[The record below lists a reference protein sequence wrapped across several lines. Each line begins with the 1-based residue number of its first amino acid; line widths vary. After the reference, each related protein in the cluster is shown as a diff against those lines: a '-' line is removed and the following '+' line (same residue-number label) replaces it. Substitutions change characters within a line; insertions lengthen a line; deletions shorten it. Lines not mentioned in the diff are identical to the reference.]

1 MWPQFLTYFSNKRKP
16 LRVDLR
22 THPDLIVMNE
32 SERLR
37 ALEEYHIL
45 DSTPEKEFDE
55 IVELASAM
63 FDAPI
68 SFISL
73 IESERQWFKSI
84 KGLPVK
90 EAERKYAFCDY
101 TLKQPGE
108 VMVVNDATSDERFKN
123 NPYVVENP
131 KVRFYAGTALVTE
144 DNLAIGTMCVIDDKP
159 RDFTEEEA
167 RILTI
172 FAKRIM
178 TLLDLRKESLRSK
191 RELHLTKFELDK
203 TLDRLIEAQSMARI
217 GSWDWDLKTDD
228 LYWSPEMYKTYDI
241 APEKVGNLFEEWM
254 SKVHPEDSGLVR
266 KTLLE
271 GIKTGKDAIIEYR
284 IISKTGNEIWLE
296 TIGNVKT
303 DQGEVTRMSG
313 TVQEVTRRKDAETK
327 KVLYTKTLEG
337 MMFDLSHKIRQ
348 PLTNSLGLVEAF
360 NTHQLS
366 EEKVGEFVE
375 YLKVSVKKMDEYIR
389 EMSNYIYNRQEEMNE

>member
-1 MWPQFLTYFSNKRKP
+1 MS
-16 LRVDLR
+16 
-22 THPDLIVMNE
+22 E

-37 ALEEYHIL
+37 ALEEYQIL

-73 IESERQWFKSI
+73 IESDRQWFKSI
-84 KGLPVK
+84 KGLPVR

-101 TLKQPGE
+101 TIKQPGE
-108 VMVVNDATSDERFKN
+108 VMVVNDATDDERFKN
-123 NPYVVENP
+123 NPYVIENP
-131 KVRFYAGTALVTE
+131 KIRFYAGTALVT
-144 DNLAIGTMCVIDDKP
+144 DDDLPIGTMCVIDDKP

-167 RILTI
+167 KILKI

-178 TLLDLRKESLRSK
+178 TLLGLRRESLRSK

-228 LYWSPEMYKTYDI
+228 LYWSPEMYKIYDI
-241 APEKVGNLFEEWM
+241 APEEEGNLFEEWM
-254 SKVHPEDSGLVR
+254 SRVHPDDSELVR
-266 KTLLE
+266 KTLLD
-271 GIKTGKDAIIEYR
+271 GIKIGKDAIIEYR
-284 IISKTGNEIWLE
+284 IISKAGNEIWLE

-303 DQGEVTRMSG
+303 DDRKVIRMSG
-313 TVQEVTRRKDAETK
+313 TVQEVTRRKDAEAK
-327 KVLYTKTLEG
+327 KVIYTKTLEG

-348 PLTNSLGLVEAF
+348 PLTNSLGVVEAF
-360 NTHQLS
+360 NTHNLS
-366 EEKVGEFVE
+366 EDKAREFVE

-389 EMSNYIYNRQEEMNE
+389 EMSNYIYSSQEEIKD

>member
-1 MWPQFLTYFSNKRKP
+1 MS
-16 LRVDLR
+16 
-22 THPDLIVMNE
+22 E

-37 ALEEYHIL
+37 VLEEYHIL

-63 FDAPI
+63 FNTPI

-84 KGLPVK
+84 KGLPVA
-90 EAERKYAFCDY
+90 EAERKYAFCNY
-101 TLKQPGE
+101 TMNHPDE
-108 VMVVNDATSDERFKN
+108 VMVVNDATKDERFKS

-131 KVRFYAGTALVTE
+131 KIRFYAGTALATE
-144 DNLAIGTMCVIDDKP
+144 DNLPIGTMCVLDDKP

-167 RILTI
+167 KILKI

-178 TLLDLRKESLRSK
+178 TLLELRKENLRGK
-191 RELHLTKFELDK
+191 RELRLTKFELDQ
-203 TLDRLIEAQSMARI
+203 TLDRLIEAQSTARI
-217 GSWDWDLKTDD
+217 GSWDWDLKTND
-228 LYWSPEMYKTYDI
+228 LYWSPEMYKIYDI
-241 APEKVGNLFEEWM
+241 APEEVENLFEEWM
-254 SKVHPEDSGLVR
+254 SKVHPDDSELVR

-271 GIKTGKDAIIEYR
+271 GVKNGKDAILEYR
-284 IISKTGNEIWLE
+284 ITTKSGNEIWLE

-303 DQGEVTRMSG
+303 DKGKVARMSG
-313 TVQEVTRRKDAETK
+313 TVQEVTRRKEAELK
-327 KVLYTKTLEG
+327 KVIYTETLEG

-360 NTHQLS
+360 NSHNLS
-366 EEKVGEFVE
+366 ESTVREFVD
-375 YLKVSVKKMDEYIR
+375 YLKVSVKKMDGYIR
-389 EMSNYIYNRQEEMNE
+389 EMSNYIYNSQEEMNE